1 MSSNTLCKAGKIL
14 KSIPLYIL
22 ATLWMYPF
30 LLLVTST
37 FKDGNNFFDF
47 KALPN
52 FMYWDNFSKVFT
64 GMVLLRPFLVSLM
77 LTVSTMTATV
87 MFSSM
92 AGYSL
97 GRGKEKTFVY
107 IYLLFASGLII
118 PAQSNM
124 IPIYKLGTAIGLINT
139 IPFLIMIYVSGL
151 ASYAALIYAGFTKNV
166 PEELEDSARIDGCGI
181 LRTFISIVFPLLL
194 PATGTVLA
202 TTTVWI
208 WNDFQ
213 NPLIYL
219 NSEKDYT
226 LVMMMFKFYN
236 STTKSTQWGPTFVV
250 ALVVSLPMLI
260 FFLFTQKYMLKG
272 LVAGALK
279 G

>member
-92 AGYSL
+92 AGYAL

-236 STTKSTQWGPTFVV
+236 ATTKSTQWGPTFVV

>member
-92 AGYSL
+92 AGYAL

-236 STTKSTQWGPTFVV
+236 ATTKSTQWGPTFVV
-250 ALVVSLPMLI
+250 ALVVSLPVLI